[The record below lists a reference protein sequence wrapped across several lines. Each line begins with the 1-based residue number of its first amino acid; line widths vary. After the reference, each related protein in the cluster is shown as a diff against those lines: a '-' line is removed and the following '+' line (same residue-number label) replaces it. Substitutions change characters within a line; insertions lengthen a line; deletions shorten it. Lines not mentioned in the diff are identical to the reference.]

1 MITYYPRLSDSYSM
15 LLIADFSDK
24 SPDEL
29 AKEVQIH
36 NEMAFYNPLATYPVP
51 TQEIE
56 ELRSSLLRV
65 AEDCGFPEAMAR
77 SQVRDFDQRA
87 AAVLY
92 DSLDLVPAE
101 AANQEIWN
109 YLTLSVLPDI
119 AAWRYP
125 NISRSPS
132 FERWLGVDRNV
143 FRKLWWR
150 EATLGRSLNAL
161 LGEDEAVGIM
171 ERPSLSGNPAVAR
184 AIIQSFDRV
193 YPEFAEFGRSDLLR
207 AVMVNIRRHLPLV
220 DFEFYEDDELQE
232 FISEIIYAAC
242 KNYADVQRES
252 SSI

>member
-1 MITYYPRLSDSYSM
+1 
-15 LLIADFSDK
+15 
-24 SPDEL
+24 
-29 AKEVQIH
+29 
-36 NEMAFYNPLATYPVP
+36 
-51 TQEIE
+51 
-56 ELRSSLLRV
+56 LLRV

-143 FRKLWWR
+143 FRKL
-150 EATLGRSLNAL
+150 
-161 LGEDEAVGIM
+161 
-171 ERPSLSGNPAVAR
+171 
-184 AIIQSFDRV
+184 
-193 YPEFAEFGRSDLLR
+193 
-207 AVMVNIRRHLPLV
+207 
-220 DFEFYEDDELQE
+220 
-232 FISEIIYAAC
+232 
-242 KNYADVQRES
+242 
-252 SSI
+252 